1 MDSRFRGSDGNAS
14 FEFRYPATQ
23 SRVVSS
29 YMQAGSWMEE
39 RMAVNRTHAFLRA
52 ALMLLLAGG
61 FLTIVPSARA
71 QGGGAGQNPATSTS
85 KGEAAPITVSSE
97 TEPRIRVQA
106 NIVSAPVTVLNSKGD
121 YVFDLQAKDFEVL
134 DNGVPQRIEQFSLEQ
149 RPLAA
154 VIVVETNSSSE
165 PMLDE
170 VRPLGPVFSNL
181 MLGPQGEAA
190 VVTYGDQIRNVQDF
204 TQNGDKLE
212 SALRRL
218 EARGGTQHLNDALAH
233 AIVLLES
240 RPKEDRRIIV
250 AFSDGHDLGSKSSK
264 EEVVQRALDEGITIY
279 GLGFSQSRSILTKQP
294 KAPPQNTLA
303 TNMAL
308 PPPPNMAHTPSNVDN
323 NWDAG
328 ANLPIIPLI
337 LASGEMIR
345 SVVAK
350 DPLEFYAGYTGGL
363 SYGSW
368 SKKPMQDELN
378 KIADEIQSQY
388 EIAYVPHAP
397 EVNGFHRIEVRVL
410 NRSGVKVRTKAG
422 YFMGTTNSP

>member
-1 MDSRFRGSDGNAS
+1 
-14 FEFRYPATQ
+14 
-23 SRVVSS
+23 
-29 YMQAGSWMEE
+29 
-39 RMAVNRTHAFLRA
+39 MAVNRTYAFLKS
-52 ALMLLLAGG
+52 ALTLLLAGG
-61 FLTIVPSARA
+61 FLTLVPAACA
-71 QGGGAGQNPATSTS
+71 QDAGAGQKPATSTS
-85 KGEAAPITVSSE
+85 QHEAATVTTSSE
-97 TEPRIRVQA
+97 TEPRIRIQA

-154 VIVVETNSSSE
+154 VIVVETNGTSE

-190 VVTYGDQIRNVQDF
+190 VVTYGDQIRDVQDF
-204 TQNGDKLE
+204 TQNSEELE

-218 EARGGTQHLNDALAH
+218 EARGSSEHLNDALAH
-233 AIVLLES
+233 AIMLLES
-240 RPKEDRRIIV
+240 QPKEDRRIIV
-250 AFSDGHDLGSKSSK
+250 VFSEGHDLGSKTTK
-264 EEVVQRALDEGITIY
+264 EEVVQHALDAGITIY
-279 GLGFSQSRSILTKQP
+279 GLGFSPAHALLDRQP
-294 KAPPQNTLA
+294 KAPPQDPLA
-303 TNMAL
+303 VNMAL
-308 PPPPNMAHTPSNVDN
+308 PAPPNTAPTPSNVSN
-323 NWDAG
+323 TWPGSSQNVPT
-328 ANLPIIPLI
+328 LPIIPLI

-345 SVVAK
+345 STIAK
-350 DPLEFYAGYTGGL
+350 NPLEFYAGYTGGL

-368 SKKPMQDELN
+368 SKKPLQDELN

-397 EVNGFHRIEVRVL
+397 AVNGFHRIEVRVVD
-410 NRSGVKVRTKAG
+410 RSGVKVRTKAG